1 MKKLD
6 LDAQIREALEE
17 DDPGFLSRLEQPS
30 LVSLVGE
37 TFQGRTRW
45 LTGMS
50 VLFTVAFMAVAVV
63 ALLELLR
70 AETTRGLVLWQTLLL
85 FCLLA
90 VAANKL
96 WFWMEFQRVTLT
108 REIKRLELQLAQL
121 RGVGRNL
128 EAADRS

>member
-1 MKKLD
+1 MKELD

-17 DDPGFLSRLEQPS
+17 DDPAFLSRLEQPS

-50 VLFTVAFMAVAVV
+50 VLFTVVFMAVAVV

-85 FCLLA
+85 FSLLA

-121 RGVGRNL
+121 RGAGRSP

>member
-1 MKKLD
+1 
-6 LDAQIREALEE
+6 
-17 DDPGFLSRLEQPS
+17 
-30 LVSLVGE
+30 
-37 TFQGRTRW
+37 
-45 LTGMS
+45 MS
-50 VLFTVAFMAVAVV
+50 VLFTVVFLAVAVV

-85 FCLLA
+85 FSLLA
-90 VAANKL
+90 VAANKF

-121 RGVGRNL
+121 RGVGRGL

>member
-1 MKKLD
+1 MKELD

-17 DDPGFLSRLEQPS
+17 DDPAFLSRLEQPS

-50 VLFTVAFMAVAVV
+50 VLFTVVFMAVAVL
-63 ALLELLR
+63 ALLELVR

-85 FCLLA
+85 FALLA

-96 WFWMEFQRVTLT
+96 WFWMEFQRVTMT
-108 REIKRLELQLAQL
+108 REIKRIELQLAQL
-121 RGVGRNL
+121 RGAGRSL